1 MNLGYACI
9 NMELS
14 GKGISTNRGMI
25 KKTFLAKGK
34 EYAAELALK
43 NLQDLKTVLEWNI
56 ENSIFVYRMSSCLF
70 PWMSEYEFK
79 DLHNYDDILKM
90 CKEIGQLSKDGGIR
104 LSFHPGHFDILATN
118 NPDALERT
126 VRDLNQ
132 HAQIMDMMDLRA
144 DHYNTINIHVGGA
157 YGDKTSALKRF
168 CENFGLLQ
176 LSARKR
182 LTVENDDKVNMY
194 SVNDLYEGVYKEI
207 KIPIIFD
214 FHHHRMCDGNLTER
228 QALELAA
235 STWPSSVRPLTHYSS
250 SKKFNEDETSN
261 KQAHADYLYE
271 EINTYGCNIDIE
283 LEAKAKEQALLK
295 YRKDYIS
302 EICYATKEL

>member
-9 NMELS
+9 NMALS
-14 GKGISTNRGMI
+14 EKGISTNRGMI
-25 KKTFLAKGK
+25 KKTYLAKGK
-34 EYAAELALK
+34 EYAADLALK
-43 NLQDLKTVLEWNI
+43 NLKDLKAIINWNA
-56 ENSIFVYRMSSCLF
+56 ENGIFVYRMSSCLF
-70 PWMSEYEFK
+70 PWMSEYEFS
-79 DLHNYDDILKM
+79 DLCNYEEILIE
-90 CKEIGQLSKDGGIR
+90 CQEIGKLASDYGQR

-118 NPDALERT
+118 NPDALKRT

-132 HAQIMDMMDLRA
+132 HAQIMDMMGLRA
-144 DHYNTINIHVGGA
+144 DHYNTINIHIGGA

-182 LTVENDDKVNMY
+182 LTVENDDKANMY
-194 SVNDLYEGVYKEI
+194 SVSDLHEGVYKEI

-228 QALELAA
+228 QALELAMT
-235 STWPSSVRPLTHYSS
+235 TWPSSIRPLTHYSS
-250 SKKFNEDETSN
+250 SKKYNEDPSSN
-261 KQAHADYLYE
+261 KQAHADYLHE

-283 LEAKAKEQALLK
+283 LEAKAKERALIK
-295 YRKDYIS
+295 YKKDFLEV
-302 EICYATKEL
+302 EIC